1 MQLSLFHSRAAR
13 EYPAAIPLPAEP
25 VAEELRAEELQ
36 PTNGH
41 QVEPELSPEE
51 RARLPLQPALFDKGE
66 WWHDYWKGMPE
77 FVQEDLAPV
86 KTIYVH
92 FETRDDYLAFAKL
105 VGQTLTM
112 NTRSIWYPEAEI
124 GRTFNK
130 RYIDAPPPET
140 DDELELIEVEVE

>member
-1 MQLSLFHSRAAR
+1 MQLSLFKPTAACA
-13 EYPAAIPLPAEP
+13 YPDAISTEP
-25 VAEELRAEELQ
+25 MPEELRAVEL
-36 PTNGH
+36 PAT
-41 QVEPELSPEE
+41 EELSPEE
-51 RARLPLQPALFDKGE
+51 RARLPVQPALFDKGE
-66 WWHDYWKGMPE
+66 WWQDHWKGMPE

-92 FETRDDYLAFAKL
+92 FETREDYLAFAKL

-130 RYIDAPPPET
+130 RYIDEPPPPET
-140 DDELELIEVEVE
+140 DEELELIEVDGQ

>member
-1 MQLSLFHSRAAR
+1 MTQQLSLFQRS
-13 EYPAAIPLPAEP
+13 YAAI
-25 VAEELRAEELQ
+25 AEELLQESNGYHAEELQ

-41 QVEPELSPEE
+41 QAEPAELSPDELK
-51 RARLPLQPALFDKGE
+51 RLPAQPALFEKGE

-92 FETRDDYLAFAKL
+92 FETKEDYQAFAQL
-105 VGQTLTM
+105 VGQSLTM

-130 RYIDAPPPET
+130 RYIDAPPPEEL
-140 DDELELIEVEVE
+140 DEDIEVIE